1 MAPHVDHRRSIEK
14 GCRMISD
21 ILIFLTRFLVGGH
34 ARWQGSEP
42 EDSPRIYFANHS
54 SHLDTILLWAALPKW
69 LRRTTHPV
77 AAKDYWGSNALKRYI
92 ATKVLNAVLLDREGR
107 GDPLEPLRGVLERG
121 ESLIIFPEG
130 TRRNALL
137 PGPFKSG
144 LFHLARA
151 FPQVQLVPVYLEN
164 LSRAYP
170 KGAIVPAPISCAVR
184 FGPLLERSEDEGKQ
198 PFLER
203 AHTAVTALA
212 GEIRNA

>member
-1 MAPHVDHRRSIEK
+1 
-14 GCRMISD
+14 MISD
-21 ILIFLTRFLVGGH
+21 MLIFLTRFLVGGH

-42 EDSPRIYFANHS
+42 EDSARIYFANHS

-69 LRRTTHPV
+69 LRRATHPV

-92 ATKVLNAVLLDREGR
+92 ATNVLNAVLLDRG
-107 GDPLEPLRGVLERG
+107 GGSDPLGPLREVLERG

-130 TRRNALL
+130 TRRNARL

-151 FPQVQLVPVYLEN
+151 FPEVQLVPVYLEN

-184 FGPLLERSEDEGKQ
+184 FGPIMERSDGEGKQ

-203 AHTAVTALA
+203 AHFAVTALA
-212 GEIRNA
+212 GQMQDA